1 MIDILL
7 IIPLAAYGFGIAI
20 QMLRGKYLNFKPFD
34 CKFCLSF
41 WFSSIVYLYMVLF
54 GIDKYTNVF
63 IYGLFVAC
71 IANFLKLIEDK
82 IIGTRGIL

>member
-7 IIPLAAYGFGIAI
+7 IIPLAAYCFGTVI
-20 QMLRGKYLNFKPFD
+20 QMLRGNYLNFKPFN
-34 CKFCLSF
+34 CKSCTSF
-41 WFSSIVYLYMVLF
+41 WFSSSMYLYMILF

-63 IYGLFVAC
+63 IYGLFVFC

-82 IIGTRGIL
+82 IIGTKGIL